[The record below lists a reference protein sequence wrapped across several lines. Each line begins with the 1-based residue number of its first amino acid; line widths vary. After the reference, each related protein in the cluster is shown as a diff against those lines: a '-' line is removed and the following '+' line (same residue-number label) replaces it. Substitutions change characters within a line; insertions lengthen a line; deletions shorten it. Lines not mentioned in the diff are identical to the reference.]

1 MKSFFRKV
9 APFLFALWTFG
20 VMATYFYFYQTYGQ
34 FYLNAF
40 VLVLFLAA
48 FFIPLLFS
56 ISLPYLFRG
65 KQPPFVLWFRRL
77 PNTVFVPVRSLVIVF
92 YGCTA
97 SWILLIFLLKPDI
110 GISINSVVSVFLVT
124 IITLSGFSVGS
135 RLVRRFHIATDSLL
149 ERFILSLLLGFGILM
164 LIIYIAGMVG
174 LLYGTAAYALV
185 LSLLFVFRKEWLTLF
200 SDIKATSLPWHIKP
214 FFTFDNFAII
224 TSFILFVFAT
234 TGLLSQFAAGWDE
247 MHTYQAFPHA
257 YAEAHRIVD
266 FKYWF
271 ASGFPQNTEMLYT
284 LAHLLKGFTP
294 AAGLNTVFY
303 FLLPGILILI
313 KRVVFPKAS
322 SPVIVLLYALSA
334 IPYLMITVDHK
345 IDLAFWC
352 YTLLATF
359 YLLKFFQTPERKTF
373 LLFAILAGIASG
385 TKYNFFSII
394 LPSFLIVLLFFPRE
408 FSLKKRLIHITLLLT
423 IIAICF
429 SPWAMKNIIFSGNPV
444 EPALGDLLSRNDTF
458 FKQIGR
464 SYSEHLREQF
474 SDANIWAENQDI
486 KDWKFYITFPFRLTF
501 NYREAF
507 TDIINIGP
515 IYLILLPVV
524 ILFFIRKEW
533 LQLKGRPAPILAI
546 ITLLQLTSWFFS
558 SNLFPWYAFSTLLTV
573 NIFATYF
580 LRIEKKR
587 IINIFISASIIALS
601 LSTFFVRFDSIFR
614 NSTIF
619 VRETNGKY
627 PLYETAKFINENN
640 LNGLIWTSPGPSLH
654 YYTGHSESR
663 MIYDYYLLIFNFL
676 ENNVTKDEISLEE
689 KLKSMG
695 VSYFVFNDSEIE
707 YLDKVSTSA
716 QDVSPQSSKIFKGG
730 IRSYLDF
737 RDNYLTK
744 IFQSGDIAVYTFRD
758 EVECVK
764 RDSSD

>member
-1 MKSFFRKV
+1 MKSFLRKIP
-9 APFLFALWTFG
+9 PFLFAIWTFG
-20 VMATYFYFYQTYGQ
+20 IMTAYFYFYQNYGQ
-34 FYLNAF
+34 FYLDAF
-40 VLVLFLAA
+40 VLILLLAA
-48 FFIPLLFS
+48 FFVPIIFFA
-56 ISLPYLFRG
+56 SLPFLLRG
-65 KQPPFVLWFRRL
+65 KPSPVLSWLQHLPPTF
-77 PNTVFVPVRSLVIVF
+77 FVPVKSLVVIF
-92 YGCTA
+92 YGCIA
-97 SWILLIFLLKPDI
+97 SWILLIYLLKPDI
-110 GISINSVVSVFLVT
+110 GISLNSALSVSLVT
-124 IITLSGFSVGS
+124 LITLAGFSIGS
-135 RLVRRFHIATDSLL
+135 RLIRRFHIETDGPL
-149 ERFILSLLLGFGILM
+149 ERFVLSTLLGFGVLM
-164 LIIYIAGMVG
+164 FVVYIAGMVG
-174 LLYGTAAYALV
+174 LLYRIPAYTLVFGAL
-185 LSLLFVFRKEWLTLF
+185 FFFRREWLSLF
-200 SDIKATSLPWHIKP
+200 SDIKKTALPWKLKP
-214 FFTFDNFAII
+214 FFTFDNFAIAA
-224 TSFILFVFAT
+224 SALLSVFAM

-303 FLLPGILILI
+303 FLLPGILMLI
-313 KRVVFPKAS
+313 KRLAFPKAS
-322 SPVIVLLYALSA
+322 SPVVVLLYALSA

-352 YTLLATF
+352 YTLLATL

-373 LLFAILAGIASG
+373 LLFAILSGIAAD

-394 LPSFLIVLLFFPRE
+394 LPSFLVVLFFFPRE
-408 FSLKKRLIHITLLLT
+408 FNFQKRLAHIAATLAIITL
-423 IIAICF
+423 CF
-429 SPWAMKNIIFSGNPV
+429 SPWAVKNIIFSGNPV
-444 EPALGDLLSRNDTF
+444 EPALGDLLSRDDTF

-501 NYREAF
+501 NYREAL

-515 IYLILLPVV
+515 IYLIFLPVT
-524 ILFFIRKEW
+524 ILFFIKKEL
-533 LQLKGRPAPILAI
+533 LQIKERPASILAT
-546 ITLLQLTSWFFS
+546 ITLLQFISWFFL
-558 SNLFPWYAFSTLLTV
+558 SNLFPWYTFSTLLTV

-587 IINIFISASIIALS
+587 TIKILISISIIALS
-601 LSTFFVRFDSIFR
+601 LSTFFVRFDSVFR
-614 NSTIF
+614 SSTIF
-619 VRETNGKY
+619 VRETNGEY

-654 YYTGHSESR
+654 YYTDHSESR
-663 MIYDYYLLIFNFL
+663 IVYDYYLLIFNFL
-676 ENNVTKDEISLEE
+676 EKNVTKDEISLEE
-689 KLKSMG
+689 KLKSIG

-716 QDVSPQSSKIFKGG
+716 QDISPQSSKIFKNG
-730 IRSYLDF
+730 IRGYLDF
-737 RDNYLTK
+737 RNNHLTE
-744 IFQSGDIAVYTFRD
+744 IFRSEDIAVYTFQN
-758 EVECVK
+758 EVECTK
-764 RDSSD
+764 KDSSD

>member
-77 PNTVFVPVRSLVIVF
+77 PGTVFVPVRSLVIVF

-110 GISINSVVSVFLVT
+110 GISINSVISVFLVT
-124 IITLSGFSVGS
+124 LITLAGFSVGS
-135 RLVRRFHIATDSLL
+135 RLVRRFRIETSGLL

-352 YTLLATF
+352 YTLLATL

-394 LPSFLIVLLFFPRE
+394 LPSFLVVLLFFPRE
-408 FSLKKRLIHITLLLT
+408 FNLKKRLIHITLLLT

-429 SPWAMKNIIFSGNPV
+429 SPWAVKNIIFSGNPV

-464 SYSEHLREQF
+464 SYSEHLREQL
-474 SDANIWAENQDI
+474 SDVNIWAENQDTR
-486 KDWKFYITFPFRLTF
+486 DWKFYISLPFRLTF
-501 NYREAF
+501 NYRKENF
-507 TDIINIGP
+507 TDIVNVGP
-515 IYLILLPVV
+515 IFLIFTPIIFLFFFQRREYLKNNLLLSTLSLIILTQAILWLFLSNVIPWYGFSTGLLILL
-524 ILFFIRKEW
+524 
-533 LQLKGRPAPILAI
+533 
-546 ITLLQLTSWFFS
+546 
-558 SNLFPWYAFSTLLTV
+558 LLTAIAKKCSRPIQTFFYV
-573 NIFATYF
+573 ALVALF
-580 LRIEKKR
+580 LTTVLARLDGVFR
-587 IINIFISASIIALS
+587 NSI
-601 LSTFFVRFDSIFR
+601 FFVRENNGSYSLYEVANFINKDCPKGLIWNHTASLNYYVNHPDSRVVNDFYFLVFHSIHR
-614 NSTIF
+614 
-619 VRETNGKY
+619 KY
-627 PLYETAKFINENN
+627 PLDSDFVI
-640 LNGLIWTSPGPSLH
+640 
-654 YYTGHSESR
+654 
-663 MIYDYYLLIFNFL
+663 
-676 ENNVTKDEISLEE
+676 
-689 KLKSMG
+689 KLKSLG
-695 VSYFVFNDSEIE
+695 VSYFIFDKSEIE
-707 YLDKVSTSA
+707 YRVRISISAKNVSRKSSQLFLESTTDFMEFKDK
-716 QDVSPQSSKIFKGG
+716 
-730 IRSYLDF
+730 
-737 RDNYLTK
+737 YLTE
-744 IFQSGDIAVYTFRD
+744 IFQNDNIAVYTFLR
-758 EVECVK
+758 E
-764 RDSSD
+764 

>member
-77 PNTVFVPVRSLVIVF
+77 PGTVFVPVRSLVIVF

-110 GISINSVVSVFLVT
+110 GISINSVISVFLVT
-124 IITLSGFSVGS
+124 LITLAGFSVGS
-135 RLVRRFHIATDSLL
+135 RLVRRFRIETSGLL

-352 YTLLATF
+352 YALLATL

-394 LPSFLIVLLFFPRE
+394 LPSFLVVLLFFPRE
-408 FSLKKRLIHITLLLT
+408 FNLKKRLIHITLLLT

-464 SYSEHLREQF
+464 SYSEHLREQT
-474 SDANIWAENQDI
+474 SDSYIFTENKEN
-486 KDWKFYITFPFRLTF
+486 KDWLFLLESSFRFTFDYDKKNQNDIT
-501 NYREAF
+501 
-507 TDIINIGP
+507 NIGP
-515 IYLILLPVV
+515 LFLLFLP
-524 ILFFIRKEW
+524 ILFFCWTKKDDISTNLFRKVLGAVII
-533 LQLKGRPAPILAI
+533 LQGISWAI
-546 ITLLQLTSWFFS
+546 S
-558 SNLFPWYAFSTLLTV
+558 SNLNSWYAMSTLLLTLL
-573 NIFATYF
+573 YF
-580 LRIEKKR
+580 GDILSRKQFDVIK
-587 IINIFISASIIALS
+587 IPLFFSIIALS
-601 LSTFFVRFDSIFR
+601 LAVIVVRFDNVFR
-614 NSTIF
+614 NGILF
-619 VRETNGKY
+619 VREDSGKY
-627 PLYETAKFINENN
+627 DLYNTAEF
-640 LNGLIWTSPGPSLH
+640 LNRNDSNGIIWDSVGPSLN
-654 YYTGHSESR
+654 YYVKNSESR
-663 MIYDYYLLIFNFL
+663 VTYDYYLHLFHFL
-676 ENNVTKDEISLEE
+676 QNQNQGILLVE
-689 KLKSMG
+689 KLKSLG
-695 VSYFVFNDSEIE
+695 VSYFIFKEGDLRQWLNSALYAKDASP
-707 YLDKVSTSA
+707 KTSA
-716 QDVSPQSSKIFKGG
+716 LFQESIE
-730 IRSYLDF
+730 SYLDF
-737 RDNYLTK
+737 REKYLTE
-744 IFQSGDIAVYTFRD
+744 IFRSGDITVYTYRN
-758 EVECVK
+758 
-764 RDSSD
+764 SP

>member
-257 YAEAHRIVD
+257 YAEAHRIIN
-266 FKYWF
+266 FPYWH
-271 ASGFPQNTEMLYT
+271 ASGYPQNTEMLFT
-284 LAHLLKGFTP
+284 LAHLLRGFT
-294 AAGLNTVFY
+294 ASAGINVIFY
-303 FLLPGILILI
+303 LLIPGIFILV
-313 KRVVFPKAS
+313 KRILLPKAS
-322 SPVIVLLYALSA
+322 SPVIVLFFFVSA
-334 IPYLMITVDHK
+334 IPYVMISNDHK
-345 IDLAFWC
+345 IEPAYWS
-352 YTLLATF
+352 YTLLATL
-359 YLLKFFQTPERKTF
+359 YLFKFFKTSEQKTF
-373 LLFAILAGIASG
+373 LLSCVLMGLAAG

-394 LPSFLIVLLFFPRE
+394 LPSFLIILFFFPRE
-408 FSLKKRLIHITLLLT
+408 FNLKKRLANIALCLT
-423 IIAICF
+423 IIAACF
-429 SPWAMKNIIFSGNPV
+429 SPWAVKNILFSGNPV
-444 EPALGDLLSRNDTF
+444 EPAMGDVFSHDDTF
-458 FKQIGR
+458 LNRIGR
-464 SYSEHLREQF
+464 SYSEHIREHFMDTNVLLGDQ
-474 SDANIWAENQDI
+474 EI
-486 KDWKFYITFPFRLTF
+486 KDWKYYFLVPFQFTFKYDTKFF
-501 NYREAF
+501 EGIA
-507 TDIINIGP
+507 NIGP
-515 IYLILLPVV
+515 LYLIFLPVLLATLLSKKKIETRREEKLPQLEYLLKIALTLITV
-524 ILFFIRKEW
+524 QTALWILFTKQVPWYNMVAFF
-533 LQLKGRPAPILAI
+533 LLFLPMT
-546 ITLLQLTSWFFS
+546 ITLTKRTNRKFCVSLKFS
-558 SNLFPWYAFSTLLTV
+558 V
-573 NIFATYF
+573 V
-580 LRIEKKR
+580 
-587 IINIFISASIIALS
+587 ALS
-601 LSTFFVRFDSIFR
+601 LSTIVFRFDGIFR
-614 NSTIF
+614 NSTFFI
-619 VRETNGKY
+619 REDNGSY
-627 PLYETAKFINENN
+627 ANYEIAKFINKGDSHGLVWDTEGFS
-640 LNGLIWTSPGPSLH
+640 LN
-654 YYTGHSESR
+654 YYVHDSESR
-663 MIYDYYLLIFNFL
+663 VVYDQHLQVFHFLHKKYPNNQDFLKYLR
-676 ENNVTKDEISLEE
+676 
-689 KLKSMG
+689 SMNI
-695 VSYFVFNDSEIE
+695 SYFILNEDSFNGW
-707 YLDKVSTSA
+707 LTSA
-716 QDVSPQSSKIFKGG
+716 RNVSNISPQASRLFQESFGD
-730 IRSYLDF
+730 YLKF
-737 RDNYLTK
+737 RDAYLIE
-744 IFQSGDIAVYTFRD
+744 IFRSGSSIIYTLKD
-758 EVECVK
+758 NP
-764 RDSSD
+764 

>member
-149 ERFILSLLLGFGILM
+149 ERFVLSTLLGFGVLM
-164 LIIYIAGMVG
+164 LIVYIAGMVG

-224 TSFILFVFAT
+224 ASFILFVFAT

-271 ASGFPQNTEMLYT
+271 ASGFPQNTEMLFT

-294 AAGLNTVFY
+294 AAGLNTIFY
-303 FLLPGILILI
+303 FLLPGILVLI

-352 YTLLATF
+352 YTLLATL

-394 LPSFLIVLLFFPRE
+394 LPSFLAVLLFFPKE
-408 FSLKKRLIHITLLLT
+408 FNLKKRLVHITLLLS
-423 IIAICF
+423 IIAVCF
-429 SPWAMKNIIFSGNPV
+429 SPWAVKNIIFSGNPV
-444 EPALGDLLSRNDTF
+444 EPALGDILSRNDTF

-464 SYSEHLREQF
+464 SYSEHLKEHL
-474 SDANIWAENQDI
+474 SDTNIWVENQEI
-486 KDWKFYITFPFRLTF
+486 RGWEFYLSIPFRLTF
-501 NYREAF
+501 NYKGKNFE
-507 TDIINIGP
+507 DMINIGP
-515 IYLILLPVV
+515 IFLIVAPLFAYSFLKRKRVGIRDSRATILSIIGIQSVLWLLLGNFVIWYGFFTLSLMLILVGST
-524 ILFFIRKEW
+524 FNASQNRFIKISF
-533 LQLKGRPAPILAI
+533 ASAI
-546 ITLLQLTSWFFS
+546 MSL
-558 SNLFPWYAFSTLLTV
+558 
-573 NIFATYF
+573 
-580 LRIEKKR
+580 
-587 IINIFISASIIALS
+587 SASTALTR
-601 LSTFFVRFDSIFR
+601 LDATFR
-614 NSTIF
+614 NSTLF
-619 VRETNGKY
+619 VHEDTGDY
-627 PLYETAKFINENN
+627 YLYDVANYINANN
-640 LNGLIWTSPGPSLH
+640 LNGLIWSHGASLN
-654 YYTGHSESR
+654 YYVRNSNSR
-663 MIYDYYLLIFNFL
+663 IIYDYWLHIFHFL
-676 ENNVTKDEISLEE
+676 REEYGDSLPE
-689 KLKSMG
+689 KLQSLNIR
-695 VSYFVFNDSEIE
+695 YFVFNEEDLMYRIRLAELYKGASPHSAYLFMQSQVDYMNFRSKYLEEI
-707 YLDKVSTSA
+707 
-716 QDVSPQSSKIFKGG
+716 F
-730 IRSYLDF
+730 RSG
-737 RDNYLTK
+737 K
-744 IFQSGDIAVYTFRD
+744 IAVYKFRAHT
-758 EVECVK
+758 VK
-764 RDSSD
+764 